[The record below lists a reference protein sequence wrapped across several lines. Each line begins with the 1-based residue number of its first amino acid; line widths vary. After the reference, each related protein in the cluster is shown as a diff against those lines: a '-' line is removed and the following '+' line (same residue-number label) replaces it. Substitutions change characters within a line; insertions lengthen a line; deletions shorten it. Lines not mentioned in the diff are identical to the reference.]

1 MVFAMNDNR
10 YKERGRPRAFD
21 TDAALDSAMLV
32 FRQKGY
38 HATSIGDLGQAMQLT
53 TGSIYKA
60 FTDKRTLFANVFA
73 RYLSMRNSSLAAR
86 LAQCEN
92 GREQLATLLNF
103 YVDSVRDVEGEH
115 GCLVAVSAV
124 ELQTLDEEL
133 AGAVSAALIRN
144 QQNLQ
149 QIISL
154 GQQDGSV
161 NPALDR
167 EATASLMLCIVLGM
181 RVAGKVA
188 ATRPDASI
196 IPLALKI
203 LD

>member
-1 MVFAMNDNR
+1 MVLAMNDNR

-21 TDAALDSAMLV
+21 TDSALDSAMLV

-38 HATSIGDLGQAMQLT
+38 HATSIGD
-53 TGSIYKA
+53 KA

-92 GREQLATLLNF
+92 GREQLAALLNF
-103 YVDSVRDVEGEH
+103 YVDSVRDVEGER

-167 EATASLMLCIVLGM
+167 DATASLMLCIVLGM

-196 IPLALKI
+196 IPPALKL

>member
-1 MVFAMNDNR
+1 MVFMMSSDLN
-10 YKERGRPRAFD
+10 KERGRPREFD
-21 TDAALDSAMLV
+21 TDAALDSAMLL

-60 FTDKRTLFANVFA
+60 FTDKRTLFAKVFA
-73 RYLSMRNSSLAAR
+73 RYLSLRNSSLAAR

-92 GREQLATLLNF
+92 GHERVAALLNF
-103 YVDSVRDVEGEH
+103 YVDSVRDVEGER

-124 ELQTLDEEL
+124 ELQTLDEDL
-133 AGAVSAALIRN
+133 AGAVSAALMRN
-144 QQNLQ
+144 QQNLH
-149 QIISL
+149 QIISQ
-154 GQQDGSV
+154 GQQDGSI

-167 EATASLMLCIVLGM
+167 DATASLMLCIVLGM

-188 ATRPDASI
+188 ATRPDATI
-196 IPLALKI
+196 IPLALKM

>member
-1 MVFAMNDNR
+1 MESTMNNNPHH
-10 YKERGRPRAFD
+10 ERGRPRTFD
-21 TDAALDSAMLV
+21 TDAALDRAMLL

-38 HATSIGDLGQAMQLT
+38 HATSVGDLGQAMQLT

-60 FTDKRTLFANVFA
+60 FTDKRTLFATVFA
-73 RYLSMRNSSLAAR
+73 RYLSLRNSSLAAR
-86 LAQCEN
+86 LAECET
-92 GREQLATLLNF
+92 GREKLAALLRF
-103 YVDSVRDVEGEH
+103 YVDSVRDVEGER

-124 ELQTLDEEL
+124 ELHTLDEEL
-133 AGAVSAALIRN
+133 ADAVSAALLRN

-149 QIISL
+149 QLIRL

-161 NPALDR
+161 NPSLECD
-167 EATASLMLCIVLGM
+167 ATASLLLCLVLGM

-203 LD
+203 VD

>member
-1 MVFAMNDNR
+1 MR
-10 YKERGRPRAFD
+10 
-21 TDAALDSAMLV
+21 SASPSCS
-32 FRQKGY
+32 
-38 HATSIGDLGQAMQLT
+38 TSQT
-53 TGSIYKA
+53 
-60 FTDKRTLFANVFA
+60 
-73 RYLSMRNSSLAAR
+73 
-86 LAQCEN
+86 C
-92 GREQLATLLNF
+92 
-103 YVDSVRDVEGEH
+103 

-161 NPALDR
+161 NTALDR
-167 EATASLMLCIVLGM
+167 DATASLMLCIVLGM

-188 ATRPDASI
+188 AIRPDASI
-196 IPLALKI
+196 IPLALKL

>member
-1 MVFAMNDNR
+1 MNDNR
-10 YKERGRPRAFD
+10 YKDRGRPRAFD
-21 TDAALDSAMLV
+21 ADEVLDRAMLL

-38 HATSIGDLGQAMQLT
+38 HATSIGDLSQAMQLT

-60 FTDKRTLFANVFA
+60 FTDKRTLFADVFA
-73 RYLSMRNSSLAAR
+73 RYLSMRNSSLSQR

-92 GREQLATLLNF
+92 GRAKLAELLAF
-103 YVDSVRDVEGEH
+103 YVDSVRDIEGER

-133 AGAVSAALIRN
+133 AGAVGAALMRN
-144 QQNLQ
+144 YQNLQ
-149 QIISL
+149 QLIL
-154 GQQDGSV
+154 QGQKDGSV
-161 NPALDR
+161 NPSLDS
-167 EATASLMLCIVLGM
+167 APAASLLLCVVLGM

-188 ATRPDASI
+188 ATRPDASV
-196 IPLALKI
+196 IPLAMKL

>member
-1 MVFAMNDNR
+1 
-10 YKERGRPRAFD
+10 
-21 TDAALDSAMLV
+21 MLV

-38 HATSIGDLGQAMQLT
+38 HATSIGDLGHAMQLT

-60 FTDKRTLFANVFA
+60 FTDKQTLFATVFS
-73 RYLSMRNSSLAAR
+73 RYLSQRNGSLAAR

-92 GREQLATLLNF
+92 GREQLAALLNF
-103 YVDSVRDVEGEH
+103 YVDSVRDVEGER

-133 AGAVSAALIRN
+133 AGAVSAALMRN

-149 QIISL
+149 QMIRL

-161 NPALDR
+161 NPALDC

-188 ATRPDASI
+188 ATRPDSSI
-196 IPLALKI
+196 IPVALKL